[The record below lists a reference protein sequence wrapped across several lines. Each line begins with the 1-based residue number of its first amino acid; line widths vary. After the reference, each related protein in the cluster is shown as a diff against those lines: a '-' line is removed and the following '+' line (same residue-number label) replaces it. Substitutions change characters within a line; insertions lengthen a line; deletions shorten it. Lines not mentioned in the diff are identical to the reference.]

1 MSLRLARSTIACLP
15 VALWRGRVIG
25 TDCRPLPVLHV
36 SSDNQE
42 REQGSG
48 EDYPT
53 IRADQNEPCHRWQY
67 IWQYVR
73 FVYPYRRA
81 ASAPVGAAIT
91 GNGLRL
97 CLHQGHRSH
106 RPRGHRSLRHRPL
119 PAHSGLA
126 RADPTVRVTT
136 YRVVRFDL
144 RCLDFRCLAA
154 KPLTL
159 LALGSAEYNT
169 SDAGKCGLAALFA
182 ALYSPEF
189 AVVSA
194 HELPPASRRRAHC
207 NHSRNAKL
215 ESYA

>member
-136 YRVVRFDL
+136 YRVLSVRAGIDEYRSGASVSLPTFLPNKAAASSRTEWGHRGRRPQCPFHQSPL
-144 RCLDFRCLAA
+144 R
-154 KPLTL
+154 
-159 LALGSAEYNT
+159 
-169 SDAGKCGLAALFA
+169 LFTRI
-182 ALYSPEF
+182 ET
-189 AVVSA
+189 VSA
-194 HELPPASRRRAHC
+194 
-207 NHSRNAKL
+207 
-215 ESYA
+215 